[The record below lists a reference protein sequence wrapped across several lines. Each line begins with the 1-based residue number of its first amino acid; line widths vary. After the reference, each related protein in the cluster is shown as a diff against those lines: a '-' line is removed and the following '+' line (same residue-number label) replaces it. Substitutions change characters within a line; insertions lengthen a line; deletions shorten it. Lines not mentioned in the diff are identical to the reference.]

1 MKHTRALLTVGA
13 MAATIVAAGACTEH
27 QTEVIVRV
35 VTEGVRIPDDVRALH
50 VSVIDKAH
58 AGDDEVW
65 FQDVALCTPTLTTSC
80 YDLPVSAVLFPGKA
94 QGSDTVRVQVDA
106 KGASGTVISD
116 AALFT
121 FADKQSL
128 QLDFVLYANC
138 LNTECAKRDQAC
150 GPTGDCV
157 DLKPGPVGAAGDMAL
172 APSTDMAG
180 CGHLSSP
187 CCHAA
192 SRPAP
197 KQITPNVL
205 PDAGGTLMP
214 DMAIDLSS
222 PDMAML
228 PPFPDMATLPP
239 FPDMAMGGG
248 GAGGGGG
255 TGGTGGTG
263 GGGGGGT
270 SVGTCDPGLM
280 CVGDVCLP

>member
-1 MKHTRALLTVGA
+1 MKHTRAFFTVGA
-13 MAATIVAAGACTEH
+13 IAAALAAAGGCTEH

-50 VSVIDKAH
+50 VSVIDKAN

-65 FQDVALCTPTLTTSC
+65 TQDVALCTPTLTTSC

-94 QGSDTVRVQVDA
+94 QGGDTVRVQVDA
-106 KGASGTVISD
+106 KGANGTVISN

-150 GPTGDCV
+150 GPTGACV
-157 DLKPGPVGAAGDMAL
+157 DLKPTPVGIGGDMAL

-180 CGHLSSP
+180 CGHLNSP

-205 PDAGGTLMP
+205 PGT
-214 DMAIDLSS
+214 DMAMSPPF

-228 PPFPDMATLPP
+228 PPFPDMAI
-239 FPDMAMGGG
+239 GGG
-248 GAGGGGG
+248 GAGGGGGGG
-255 TGGTGGTG
+255 TGGTGGGG

-280 CVGDVCLP
+280 CVADVCLP